1 MPRKH
6 VKRDW
11 APDSQLRQ
19 IPFLDEVAEFDKEL
33 DAEEA
38 AANEAADPI
47 PLKGR
52 GGPGRGGGRKFG
64 SRNRMNKQSWFM
76 FESLFPHISYQLL
89 AFANI
94 VPTHLIDR
102 KGQLMYERDG
112 SAKMGFLNL
121 PPTVQFQALQLIFAY
136 SLGKPPSF
144 DGGGFD
150 GAGGEDRFGYGAP
163 QPRVGNLV
171 FVHVEGFSKPEHK
184 NDDGGYSPELSR
196 PPKSDGSYGS

>member
-1 MPRKH
+1 
-6 VKRDW
+6 
-11 APDSQLRQ
+11 
-19 IPFLDEVAEFDKEL
+19 
-33 DAEEA
+33 
-38 AANEAADPI
+38 
-47 PLKGR
+47 
-52 GGPGRGGGRKFG
+52 
-64 SRNRMNKQSWFM
+64 MNKQSWFM

-184 NDDGGYSPELSR
+184 NDDGDNACEKNCKAGGWFHYRGSHGGWPQCPSSR
-196 PPKSDGSYGS
+196 EGCSQRTR